1 MLSLHTIMANRLRE
15 DWRGKAVSGS
25 MGNTE
30 TLDKRCVRDQLTG
43 SGSLVTTP
51 YSITRLK
58 LQLNT
63 I

>member
-30 TLDKRCVRDQLTG
+30 TSDKRCVRDQLTG
-43 SGSLVTTP
+43 SGSLVLRPLTVL
-51 YSITRLK
+51 RD
-58 LQLNT
+58 
-63 I
+63 